1 MRVGLGI
8 SLGLLL
14 WLACSPVQKEG
25 SGSAPTATVAPQDT
39 SGLGAIG
46 AVPATAPNPA
56 MQGTSGATSKAS
68 PSALAKI
75 RFDKMEHDF
84 GTIREGEMVRYRF
97 RVTNPGTVPL
107 VITDVKPSCGCTVP
121 AWTKEPIP
129 PSGEGFVE
137 VVFDSRGR
145 SGMQLKT
152 VTVYANTDP
161 PTHLL
166 RFRGEVISSAKR

>member
-1 MRVGLGI
+1 MRVSLMI
-8 SLGLLL
+8 SLLLL
-14 WLACSPVQKEG
+14 FWLGCSPVQKEG
-25 SGSAPTATVAPQDT
+25 SESAFTAAQDT
-39 SGLGAIG
+39 GALVG
-46 AVPATAPNPA
+46 AAETTSAKAAT
-56 MQGTSGATSKAS
+56 S

-97 RVTNPGTVPL
+97 RVTNPGPVPL

-129 PSGEGFVE
+129 PNGEGFVE

-145 SGMQLKT
+145 SGMQFKT

-166 RFRGEVISSAKR
+166 RFRGEVLSSTGR